1 MSDLEFV
8 AGDVQSPE
16 GNMEYNEE
24 VPYGKRI
31 FDLLLRQD
39 LLLDEIQQKKDLL
52 LKETV
57 KEMEY
62 ESKLWTETNFSQLKL
77 SNKEMREAYVNGK
90 MGDYISRKGKIAN
103 EVKILEK
110 KYDLL
115 GKKINILALF
125 MQQVGQN
132 E

>member
-1 MSDLEFV
+1 MSDLEFT
-8 AGDVQSPE
+8 AGSVKSPE
-16 GNMEYNEE
+16 GNIEYNEE
-24 VPYGKRI
+24 VPYGERI

-52 LKETV
+52 LKETI
-57 KEMEY
+57 KETEY

-90 MGDYISRKGKIAN
+90 MGDYISKTGKIAN
-103 EVKILEK
+103 EVKTLEK

-115 GKKINILALF
+115 SKKINILALF
-125 MQQVGQN
+125 MQEKGRN

>member
-1 MSDLEFV
+1 MSDLEFT
-8 AGDVQSPE
+8 AGSVKPPE

-90 MGDYISRKGKIAN
+90 MGDYISKKGKIAN

-125 MQQVGQN
+125 MQQEGQN

>member
-1 MSDLEFV
+1 MSDLEFT
-8 AGDVQSPE
+8 AGSVKPPE

-90 MGDYISRKGKIAN
+90 MGDYISKKGKIAN

>member
-16 GNMEYNEE
+16 GNIEYNEE
-24 VPYGKRI
+24 VPYGKKI

-39 LLLDEIQQKKDLL
+39 LLLDEIHQKKDLL

-90 MGDYISRKGKIAN
+90 MGDYISKKGKIAN

-125 MQQVGQN
+125 MQEKGQN

>member
-1 MSDLEFV
+1 MSDLEFT
-8 AGDVQSPE
+8 AGSVKSPE
-16 GNMEYNEE
+16 GNIEYNEE
-24 VPYGKRI
+24 VPYGKKI

-90 MGDYISRKGKIAN
+90 MGDYISKKGKIAN

-125 MQQVGQN
+125 MQQEGQN

>member
-8 AGDVQSPE
+8 VGDVQSPE
-16 GNMEYNEE
+16 GNIEYNEE

-90 MGDYISRKGKIAN
+90 MGDYISKKGKIAN